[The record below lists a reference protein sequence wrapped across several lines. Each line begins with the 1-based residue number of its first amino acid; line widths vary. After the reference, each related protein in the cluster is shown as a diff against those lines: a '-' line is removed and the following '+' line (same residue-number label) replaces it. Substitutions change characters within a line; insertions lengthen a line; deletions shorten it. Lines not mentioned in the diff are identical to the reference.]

1 MLNAKS
7 IHPAVQIILW
17 GVLVAVM
24 QRLTLI
30 PLLLMSA
37 VLLTLGAYLSG
48 SKLLQLLRRTRWIM
62 LSLMLIYAYSTPGTP
77 FIESLGSWGPIR
89 EGLLDGVMQL
99 LRLLSALASLAILL
113 DHLHRQA
120 LISGLYSLFAPLVW
134 LGMSRERCAIR
145 LALTLHYAEV
155 AMLRSHAR
163 WQDTL
168 QELQAFPVN
177 APHPIELPI
186 YRLGYIDV
194 FLSGLCLI
202 MVMGLI
208 LK

>member
-1 MLNAKS
+1 M
-7 IHPAVQIILW
+7 HPAIQIILW

-24 QRLTLI
+24 QRLALI
-30 PLLLMSA
+30 PLLTMST

-62 LSLMLIYAYSTPGTP
+62 FSLMLIYAYSTPGTP
-77 FIESLGSWGPIR
+77 IIELLGSWSPIR

-113 DHLHRQA
+113 NHLHRQA
-120 LISGLYSLFAPLVW
+120 LISGLYSLFAPLAW
-134 LGMSRERCAIR
+134 LGISRERCAIR

-163 WQDTL
+163 WQDAL
-168 QELQAFPVN
+168 QELQTPPVDT
-177 APHPIELPI
+177 PHPIELPV
-186 YRLGYIDV
+186 YRFGYIDM
-194 FLSGLCLI
+194 FFSGLCLI
-202 MVMGLI
+202 VVMGLI
-208 LK
+208 FK